1 MFVLTKDVYE
11 IARKPASTV
20 ILLLLLFL
28 SLMPDWI
35 WIGKWCSGQADWK
48 FFNWIN
54 DRLLEQMKEYRIL
67 WRLLYVYCHKA
78 AENKSFQGP

>member
-28 SLMPDWI
+28 SLMPD
-35 WIGKWCSGQADWK
+35 
-48 FFNWIN
+48 
-54 DRLLEQMKEYRIL
+54 
-67 WRLLYVYCHKA
+67 
-78 AENKSFQGP
+78 